1 LPLSEPTAAAPA
13 TFPEGA
19 ANMTGS
25 TAAQFVIP
33 IVAFI
38 LLFSW
43 LGLVFWGD
51 SHPVHGNS
59 EPGSYRTAMLPE
71 GSSVPRPR
79 VEAEGTP
86 REPAPQGQAGRAGR

>member
-1 LPLSEPTAAAPA
+1 MSGTTEAAI
-13 TFPEGA
+13 
-19 ANMTGS
+19 
-25 TAAQFVIP
+25 VIP

-43 LGLVFWGD
+43 IGVVFWAD

-59 EPGSYRTAMLPE
+59 EPGQWTSRTAVLPD
-71 GSSVPRPR
+71 GSSIPRPR

-86 REPAPQGQAGRAGR
+86 QQPAPQGQSTRAGR